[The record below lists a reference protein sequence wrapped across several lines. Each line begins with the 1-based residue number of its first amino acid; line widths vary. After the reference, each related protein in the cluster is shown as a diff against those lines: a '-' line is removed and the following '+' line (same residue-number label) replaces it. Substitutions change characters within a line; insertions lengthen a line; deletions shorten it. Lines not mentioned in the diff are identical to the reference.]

1 MSLIREWQHKD
12 RDFGEI
18 LHAMVNLANKLLKM
32 RLESWKLIFET
43 RRESMEEEI
52 GKDFYMFFCEL
63 LTLTIDQVP
72 EFFNKVV
79 NFIELSPI
87 GLVENNLRMIEAFG
101 IYSLR
106 FEVGKIVYSVL
117 NVVYKYRRFVP

>member
-1 MSLIREWQHKD
+1 
-12 RDFGEI
+12 
-18 LHAMVNLANKLLKM
+18 
-32 RLESWKLIFET
+32 
-43 RRESMEEEI
+43 MEEEI

-87 GLVENNLRMIEAFG
+87 GLVENNLKMIEAFG

>member
-1 MSLIREWQHKD
+1 
-12 RDFGEI
+12 
-18 LHAMVNLANKLLKM
+18 
-32 RLESWKLIFET
+32 
-43 RRESMEEEI
+43 MEEEI

>member
-1 MSLIREWQHKD
+1 MMSLIREWQHKD

-32 RLESWKLIFET
+32 RLQSWKLIFET

-79 NFIELSPI
+79 NFIEHLEFI
-87 GLVENNLRMIEAFG
+87 HFDLKLAKLFIRC
-101 IYSLR
+101 
-106 FEVGKIVYSVL
+106 
-117 NVVYKYRRFVP
+117 